1 MNSKRKNIVLVVFS
15 ILILFICYKYAI
27 KKTIDYKI
35 EYQLLKNQETLFND
49 LPKQFGLLNEKNKY
63 YDSLLTK
70 FQITE
75 TSIQNNLLKTINK
88 AARGLKV
95 KVIDFKEP
103 HVFIEN
109 DTRRNSYTFTIEGSF
124 ESILKMIHQL
134 EQKTKFGEVMNVNM
148 EKNRR
153 PRSRKEYLQAE
164 IMIVNYN

>member
-1 MNSKRKNIVLVVFS
+1 MNSKRKNIVLVVTS

-27 KKTIDYKI
+27 KKTIDYKR

-49 LPKQFGLLNEKNKY
+49 LPKQFGILNEKNKY

-70 FQITE
+70 FQISE

-88 AARGLKV
+88 AASDLKV

-109 DTRRNSYTFTIEGSF
+109 GTRRNSYSFSIEGSF

-134 EQKTKFGEVMNVNM
+134 EQKTKFGEVMNVKM
-148 EKNRR
+148 EKNKR

-164 IMIVNYN
+164 IMVVNYN